1 MKQEFLKWFPHLEF
15 TMMAM
20 ILFFTVFIVLV
31 LKVTV
36 FKNKE
41 LQEAVARLP
50 LQDEDKGGQDV

>member
-1 MKQEFLKWFPHLEF
+1 MKQELLKWFPHLEF

-36 FKNKE
+36 FRNKE
-41 LQEAVARLP
+41 LQEAISNLP
-50 LQDEDKGGQDV
+50 LQEDL